1 MEKRRV
7 FLDTSVVIT
16 ALLSEKG
23 ASFHLLMNY
32 HEEYQF
38 FINKYVVHELLD
50 VVERKFPDRADFQ
63 SKFFLLLGIAGVEVL
78 ALPKNSDLIVLEEL
92 VEKEDTPILASALE
106 HCEYLL
112 TLDRGFLAEE
122 VLKFAHE
129 NNLTIKKPGEFLK
142 DLRNAI

>member
-1 MEKRRV
+1 MQKPKV
-7 FLDTSVVIT
+7 FLDTSVIIT

-23 ASFHLLMNY
+23 ASFYLLMNY
-32 HEEYQF
+32 HEEHQF

-50 VVERKFPDRADFQ
+50 VIERKFSDRADFQ
-63 SKFFLLLGIAGVEVL
+63 SKFFLLLGIAGVEIL
-78 ALPKNSDLIVLEEL
+78 ALPKKSELIVMEQL

-106 HCEYLL
+106 HCDYLL
-112 TLDRGFLAEE
+112 TLDRGFLTEE

-129 NNLTIKKPGEFLK
+129 NSLAIKKPGEFLK